1 MKWTLNVARRAE
13 KELAR
18 APDKSR
24 RLLFAALKEM
34 QSNPH
39 SGDIVRLQGERT
51 LWRRRVG
58 AYRIFFDVHADSRL
72 VEVVDI
78 ARRTSTTY

>member
-1 MKWTLNVARRAE
+1 MRWTLNVARRAQ

-18 APDKSR
+18 SPVKSQ
-24 RLLFAALKEM
+24 RLLLAALEEM
-34 QSNPH
+34 QANPFG
-39 SGDIVRLQGERT
+39 GDLVRLKGERS

-58 AYRIFFDVHADSRL
+58 AYRIFFDVRIEQRV